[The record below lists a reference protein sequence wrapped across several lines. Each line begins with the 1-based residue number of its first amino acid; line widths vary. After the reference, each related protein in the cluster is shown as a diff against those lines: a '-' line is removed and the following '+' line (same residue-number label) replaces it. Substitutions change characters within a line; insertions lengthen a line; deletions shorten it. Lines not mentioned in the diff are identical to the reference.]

1 MLLAGLTP
9 GNNESAGK
17 KKSVRITR
25 AGVYLKPALVQVAHA
40 AVKSDKSPYYQQK
53 YDRIMKLRGKKRA
66 IIAIARMI
74 LTAIY
79 QMLST
84 GEAWNPT
91 DLFKIDMPEP
101 LEERQKEKAIK
112 QAKKLLI
119 NKGIISESQLAS

>member
-1 MLLAGLTP
+1 MNVLW
-9 GNNESAGK
+9 
-17 KKSVRITR
+17 
-25 AGVYLKPALVQVAHA
+25 
-40 AVKSDKSPYYQQK
+40 
-53 YDRIMKLRGKKRA
+53 RA

-91 DLFKIDMPEP
+91 DLYKIDIPEP
-101 LEERQKEKAIK
+101 LKEKQKEKAIK

-119 NKGIISESQLAS
+119 REGILSESQLAS

>member
-1 MLLAGLTP
+1 
-9 GNNESAGK
+9 
-17 KKSVRITR
+17 
-25 AGVYLKPALVQVAHA
+25 
-40 AVKSDKSPYYQQK
+40 
-53 YDRIMKLRGKKRA
+53 MKRRGKKRA

-101 LEERQKEKAIK
+101 MKEQKEKAIK
-112 QAKKLLI
+112 QAMKLLI
-119 NKGIISESQLAS
+119 REGKISESQLAS